1 MVVSITAA
9 VRHLEIRLIY
19 PTLETE
25 RTILSEVVE
34 SDVDALF
41 EIFSNES
48 VIKYYDV
55 EAFEE
60 LWQAQELV
68 ALFRHRFDTTQG
80 IRWGIRDRKSN
91 LLIGTCG
98 FNTWKISMKNAVIGY
113 EIHPSFWHRGLA
125 REAVS
130 EILNAAFS
138 GTLPC
143 GPIHRVQADTIPG
156 NEASKRLLLSLG
168 FELEG
173 LRRDCGFWKNRFHD
187 LKCFGLLA
195 HEFKKV

>member
-1 MVVSITAA
+1 MVVLITAA
-9 VRHLEIRLIY
+9 TFSPGDTLTY
-19 PTLETE
+19 PILETE

-34 SDVDALF
+34 SDIDALF
-41 EIFSNES
+41 EIFSNEL
-48 VIKYYDV
+48 VLKYYDV
-55 EAFEE
+55 EALVE
-60 LWQAQELV
+60 LSQARELI
-68 ALFRHRFDTTQG
+68 ALLKHRFDSTQG
-80 IRWGIRDRKSN
+80 IRWGIRDRKTN

-98 FNTWKISMKNAVIGY
+98 FNAWAISMKSAVIGY
-113 EIHPSFWHRGLA
+113 EIHPKYWHKGLA

-143 GPIHRVQADTIPG
+143 GPIHRVQADTMTG

-173 LRRDCGFWKNRFHD
+173 LRRDSGYWKNKFHD
-187 LKCFGLLA
+187 LKCYGLLK